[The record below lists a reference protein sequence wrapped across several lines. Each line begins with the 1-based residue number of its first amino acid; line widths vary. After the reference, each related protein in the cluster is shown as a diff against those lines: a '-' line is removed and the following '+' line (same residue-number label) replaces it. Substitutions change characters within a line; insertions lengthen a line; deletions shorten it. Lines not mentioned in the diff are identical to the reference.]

1 MALRRDRVTR
11 LLVRVLPA
19 LLLAA
24 TVSARQAAGTAAAD
38 ARSLVGTWTLVS
50 VERLAAG
57 SPPAALPLP
66 RGLLVFDAAGHAYE
80 LARSGRNFV
89 NAVNQ
94 ATPAEAQAL
103 FSGFGGFWGG
113 YKAEKKSLI
122 FRAEGALN
130 PNAMG
135 PMAADLVRTFELAD
149 DRLVVTSGADSGD
162 GRDNMRWT
170 WQRVPQLENL
180 TPGNRRLVGFWRHIV
195 EKRINVAT
203 GAVLTES
210 TRAPS
215 VIVYTPSGYVGVHF
229 PPLNRQRFAG
239 AAPTDDEARA
249 AMAGFVSYY
258 GSYTLY
264 PGLVFHQRLVILGT
278 PLGDS
283 LRRFYEITGDELNLK
298 FPAVTNQGQEIRT
311 VVTLKRI
318 SGEAEMI
325 QK

>member
-1 MALRRDRVTR
+1 M
-11 LLVRVLPA
+11 
-19 LLLAA
+19 
-24 TVSARQAAGTAAAD
+24 
-38 ARSLVGTWTLVS
+38 
-50 VERLAAG
+50 
-57 SPPAALPLP
+57 
-66 RGLLVFDAAGHAYE
+66 FH
-80 LARSGRNFV
+80 
-89 NAVNQ
+89 
-94 ATPAEAQAL
+94 
-103 FSGFGGFWGG
+103 
-113 YKAEKKSLI
+113 
-122 FRAEGALN
+122 AEGSLN

-135 PMAADLVRTFELAD
+135 PMAADLVRTFEFAD

-180 TPGNRRLVGFWRHIV
+180 TPANRRLVGFWRHIV
-195 EKRINVAT
+195 EKRINVTT

-210 TRAPS
+210 PRAPS

-249 AMAGFVSYY
+249 AIAGFVSYY

-264 PGLVFHQRLVILGT
+264 PGLVFHHRLVILGT

-283 LRRFYEITGDELNLK
+283 LRRFYEIAGDELNLK

-318 SGEAEMI
+318 SGEKEMLGS
-325 QK
+325 

>member
-1 MALRRDRVTR
+1 M
-11 LLVRVLPA
+11 
-19 LLLAA
+19 
-24 TVSARQAAGTAAAD
+24 
-38 ARSLVGTWTLVS
+38 
-50 VERLAAG
+50 ERLAAG
-57 SPPAALPLP
+57 SAPVALPLP

-80 LARSGRNFV
+80 LAKSGRSFV
-89 NAVNQ
+89 NSANQ

-103 FSGFGGFWGG
+103 FGSFGGFWGS
-113 YKAEKKSLI
+113 YKTDVAQKKI
-122 FRAEGALN
+122 TFRAEGAVN

-135 PMAADLVRTFELAD
+135 PMASDLVRTFEFAD
-149 DRLVVTSGADSGD
+149 DRLVVTSGTDSGD

-180 TPGNRRLVGFWRHIV
+180 TPANRRLVGFWRHIV
-195 EKRINVAT
+195 EKRLNVAT

-210 TRAPS
+210 ARAPS

-249 AMAGFVSYY
+249 AIAGFVSYY
-258 GSYTLY
+258 GAYTLY
-264 PGLVFHQRLVILGT
+264 PGLVFHHRLVILAN
-278 PLGDS
+278 PQGDS
-283 LRRFYEITGDELNLK
+283 LRRFYDITGDELNLK

-318 SGEAEMI
+318 SGEKDML
-325 QK
+325 QNR

>member
-1 MALRRDRVTR
+1 MAIRRDRVAR

-24 TVSARQAAGTAAAD
+24 TLSARQAAGTAGAD

-50 VERLAAG
+50 MERLAAG
-57 SPPAALPLP
+57 SPAAALPLP

-80 LARSGRNFV
+80 LARSGRNVV
-89 NAVNQ
+89 NAGNQ
-94 ATPAEAQAL
+94 ATPAEAQAT
-103 FSGFGGFWGG
+103 FTSFGGFWGS
-113 YKAEKKSLI
+113 YKVEKQSLV

-162 GRDNMRWT
+162 GRDHMRWT

-180 TPGNRRLVGFWRHIV
+180 TPANRRLVGFWRHIV

-210 TRAPS
+210 PRAPS

-249 AMAGFVSYY
+249 AIAGVVSYY

-264 PGLVFHQRLVILGT
+264 PGLVFHHRLVILGT

-283 LRRFYEITGDELNLK
+283 LRRFYEIAGDELNLK